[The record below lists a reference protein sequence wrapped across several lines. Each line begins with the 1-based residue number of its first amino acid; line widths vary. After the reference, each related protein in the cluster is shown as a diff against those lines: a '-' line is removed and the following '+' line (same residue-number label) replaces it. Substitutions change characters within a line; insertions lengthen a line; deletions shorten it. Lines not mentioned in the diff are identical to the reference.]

1 MLPAASPAA
10 SPSGWNGASARS
22 HAQLEVPRGFGWSCV
37 TPCTRLQF
45 PFTPCE
51 KVLPCTSRG
60 SQAGLAFVGRRAE
73 CLVPRERFSTNSLNQ
88 ELLAAVRF
96 AFPLG
101 IPVCRTP
108 GCPAPASL
116 MLLAALSLSL
126 RCPRPHWCLVLT
138 AHVSGFAH
146 ISILPL
152 VPGVATEPPCVPQ
165 QCCFDTPFTHVWFL
179 GSDKFP
185 FHTRKMIDKQDYFSD
200 LANGNRRSE
209 LKIQSSISAVCTSHS
224 FGVAAAGAAGGGRGE
239 KQTNKQTK
247 VYM

>member
-1 MLPAASPAA
+1 MSVWSRRVLPAASPAA
-10 SPSGWNGASARS
+10 SASSWNGASARS
-22 HAQLEVPRGFGWSCV
+22 HAHLEVPRGFGWSCV

-88 ELLAAVRF
+88 EPLAVVRF

-116 MLLAALSLSL
+116 MLLAALSCPCGVPGHTGAWCSLLMSLALPTSQFCPWFPGWLLSL
-126 RCPRPHWCLVLT
+126 PVCPSSAALTPH
-138 AHVSGFAH
+138 SPKPGF
-146 ISILPL
+146 
-152 VPGVATEPPCVPQ
+152 
-165 QCCFDTPFTHVWFL
+165 
-179 GSDKFP
+179 
-185 FHTRKMIDKQDYFSD
+185 
-200 LANGNRRSE
+200 
-209 LKIQSSISAVCTSHS
+209 
-224 FGVAAAGAAGGGRGE
+224 
-239 KQTNKQTK
+239 
-247 VYM
+247 